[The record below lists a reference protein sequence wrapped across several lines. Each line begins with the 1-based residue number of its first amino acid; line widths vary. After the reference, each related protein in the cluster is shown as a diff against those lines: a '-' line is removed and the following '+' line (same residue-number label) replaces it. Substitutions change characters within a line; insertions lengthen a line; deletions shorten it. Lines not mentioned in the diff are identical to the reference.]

1 MPRGEHVSRS
11 GALPGVGAQG
21 GGGGGGACRLEHRGG
36 RITAGSD
43 GRARGTSAAGEFG
56 AEGVRD
62 LRLLVQMAVLA
73 SPTELERLAE
83 ERDML
88 VAWLARRFPDA
99 LSLEDVEDLV

>member
-1 MPRGEHVSRS
+1 MPNGEHVPRS
-11 GALPGVGAQG
+11 VAVRDAGALPTRDARGS
-21 GGGGGGACRLEHRGG
+21 CRPVDRGD

-43 GRARGTSAAGEFG
+43 GRAQGTTAAGKFG

-83 ERDML
+83 ERDAL
-88 VAWLARRFPDA
+88 VVWLARQFADT
-99 LSLEDVEDLV
+99 LSP